1 MATTSKKYTLTFTLA
16 DGSTKAVDFHVP
28 IASGVTAL
36 TYKSKSYDGEIDI
49 GSGLVL
55 AGNDDTDTLS

>member
-28 IASGVTAL
+28 IPAAPAENVTW
-36 TYKSKSYDGEIDI
+36 KNG
-49 GSGLVL
+49 
-55 AGNDDTDTLS
+55 